1 MRDSTRS
8 RKKCQMTST
17 FEQEAFEMQ
26 VTTYFLQADTLLEAS
41 GDYSVQSTDLRRGEF
56 GQQP

>member
-1 MRDSTRS
+1 
-8 RKKCQMTST
+8 MTST

>member
-1 MRDSTRS
+1 
-8 RKKCQMTST
+8 MTST

-41 GDYSVQSTDLRRGEF
+41 RDFFSTENWLEEGGSSANNHKF
-56 GQQP
+56 